1 MYAISIQHMSKEFY
15 GSHEQ
20 VTLAFLYMQLKVLEL
35 CKYLAQKLTVLFQ
48 GMRIDE
54 HIIQV
59 HQNITVQ
66 ELKEDM
72 IHHPLE
78 VQRRVTQPHGHN
90 LPLKRTILASETSFV
105 LLIFSYR
112 KLMIPITQVQFAKH
126 ASSIQTLKQLIN
138 AWQGKAINHHV

>member
-35 CKYLAQKLTVLFQ
+35 CKYLAQKLTVLSQ
-48 GMRIDE
+48 SSRIDE

-59 HQNITVQ
+59 HQNTTVQ

-72 IHHPLE
+72 IHYPL
-78 VQRRVTQPHGHN
+78 
-90 LPLKRTILASETSFV
+90 
-105 LLIFSYR
+105 
-112 KLMIPITQVQFAKH
+112 
-126 ASSIQTLKQLIN
+126 
-138 AWQGKAINHHV
+138 